1 MCDFLFPEQNVYFL
15 STMLND
21 LFSNTYSR
29 VNFVLSYRRER
40 S

>member
-1 MCDFLFPEQNVYFL
+1 MCDLLLPDLNLYILFN
-15 STMLND
+15 MLND

-29 VNFVLSYRRER
+29 LNFVPSYHRER

>member
-1 MCDFLFPEQNVYFL
+1 MCDLLLPDRILYFL
-15 STMLND
+15 STMLNY

-29 VNFVLSYRRER
+29 VNFVPSYHRER